1 MNEILAF
8 CAGLLAL
15 VPGLGPAPEPAW
27 NGYVEADYV
36 YVAAASPGTIASIAA
51 REGQMVAAGE
61 VLFILE
67 SRQQDAILRAAEAR
81 VEAARANVENLS
93 TGSRADE
100 LAVIRATLD
109 KAEADFAL
117 ATSQYERSVKLLAE
131 GLTPQAR
138 ADQDRAT
145 LRSAEAQVAQLKAQ
159 LRVSELPA
167 RDPQRVAAEAN
178 LIAAEADADK
188 ARADL
193 ADRTVLAPSDGRIER
208 LYFSNGEMAPAGTPV
223 VALQPAEALKVKF
236 FLAEAD
242 RPGFALGD
250 TLAVECD
257 GCGEG
262 LSATIS
268 FFASD
273 PQFTPPVIYSR
284 DERKRLSFLAE
295 ATLAAN
301 SQLHPGQPVT
311 LERVR

>member
-8 CAGLLAL
+8 FAGLLAL
-15 VPGLGPAPEPAW
+15 VPGFGPVPEPAW

-36 YVAAASPGTIASIAA
+36 YVGSASPGTIASIVA

-93 TGSRADE
+93 TGGRAEE

-109 KAEADFAL
+109 KAEADLTL
-117 ATSQYERSVKLLAE
+117 ASSQYLRSVSLLAE
-131 GLTPQAR
+131 GLTPQAKV
-138 ADQDRAT
+138 DQDRAT

-167 RDPQRVAAEAN
+167 RNPQRVAAEAN

-188 ARADL
+188 AREDL
-193 ADRTVLAPSDGRIER
+193 ADRTVLAPAAGRIER
-208 LYFSNGEMAPAGTPV
+208 LYFSTGEMAPLGTPV

-242 RPGFALGD
+242 RPAFALGD
-250 TLAVECD
+250 TLAVQCD
-257 GCGEG
+257 GCGDG
-262 LSATIS
+262 LSATVS

-295 ATLAAN
+295 ATLAAD

-311 LERVR
+311 LERVE